1 MFITNVIVVDES
13 EFGQH
18 PDTHECKVL
27 ARADR
32 TNEEIEDFVDSTRF
46 CAFGARIITRGRGHA
61 IVRYYA

>member
-1 MFITNVIVVDES
+1 MLVTNVHVVEES

-18 PDTHECKVL
+18 PDTFECKVL

-32 TNEEIEDFVDSTRF
+32 TDEEIADFVDSTQF